1 MAAGIVGSTGV
12 IAIGFEQ
19 IEGTKDPNR
28 GGCPRVDIVV
38 QNADRKYW
46 RLHPGTKRRNDA
58 KPLECEKCI
67 GAGEPDVPSPNPAS
81 QTYRNATG
89 VFTRADARVMPQID
103 RVGRREMLRKLQN
116 LPASRPL
123 ELTHAALENFPWRLW
138 ISNISDLRDE
148 VIGVGVERIA
158 LMQTWTE
165 LSGCVNTARFLI
177 VHADKTALLL
187 TATPKAYSVE
197 HLQINSDDYNWWVNW
212 TA

>member
-1 MAAGIVGSTGV
+1 M
-12 IAIGFEQ
+12 F
-19 IEGTKDPNR
+19 
-28 GGCPRVDIVV
+28 
-38 QNADRKYW
+38 
-46 RLHPGTKRRNDA
+46 
-58 KPLECEKCI
+58 
-67 GAGEPDVPSPNPAS
+67 
-81 QTYRNATG
+81 
-89 VFTRADARVMPQID
+89 
-103 RVGRREMLRKLQN
+103 RKLQN

-123 ELTHAALENFPWRLW
+123 ELTQAALDNFPWRLW

-148 VIGVGVERIA
+148 VIGVGIERIA

-165 LSGCVNTARFLI
+165 RSGSVTTARFLI